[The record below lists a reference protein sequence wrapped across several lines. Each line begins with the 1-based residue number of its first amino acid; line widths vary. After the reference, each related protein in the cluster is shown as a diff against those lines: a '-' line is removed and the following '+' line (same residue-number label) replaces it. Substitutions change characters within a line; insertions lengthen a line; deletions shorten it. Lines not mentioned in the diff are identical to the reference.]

1 MAEKQGPDLL
11 KIAFDLLA
19 ERGWEGLSSAE
30 IARRADTSLAAVY
43 AELPD
48 RAALLRALG
57 RRLDAAML
65 GLAPAE
71 LEGMSVRE
79 RLFELIM
86 RRLDA
91 MADYKPGLRML
102 ARRAGCEPTL
112 LAAACCNLDRLSR
125 RLLDAAGAKR
135 GRVLALLARR
145 VIGAVY
151 LSTLRVWLDDDTPDM
166 ARTLAELD
174 RRLQQAETA
183 ARWAAGAGR
192 HRPRATGEQPAAG

>member
-1 MAEKQGPDLL
+1 MTEKPAPDLL

-19 ERGWEGLSSAE
+19 ERGWTGFSFAE
-30 IARRADTSLAAVY
+30 VARRAGTTVAAVY

-65 GLAPAE
+65 ELVPAE
-71 LEGMSVRE
+71 LDGMSIRE

-91 MADYKPGLRML
+91 MADYREGLRIL
-102 ARRAGCEPTL
+102 SRSCGREPRL
-112 LAAACCNLDRLSR
+112 LVAACCNLDRLSG
-125 RLLDAAGAKR
+125 RLLDAAGVEQ
-135 GRVLALLARR
+135 GRLLARMARR
-145 VIGAVY
+145 VLGAVY
-151 LSTLRVWLDDDTPDM
+151 VSTYRIWLDDDTPDM

-174 RRLQQAETA
+174 RRLQQAETL
-183 ARWAAGAGR
+183 ARWTAGIGRSRARPPEEQAATA
-192 HRPRATGEQPAAG
+192 